1 MMWSF
6 HIMELLCASEYPY
19 LFNLL
24 VCYLK
29 TVPTFFFSLPITM
42 DDGYPYKDEMVIGFE
57 DNLDLEKCFE
67 NEIALVELLII
78 DNKPPQSVIKE
89 VLWAAWNTIRVV
101 KVIKG
106 KDNIYSMFIAEEGV
120 ARQLSMWALGSS
132 NSTHSQWSTDL
143 FTIR

>member
-1 MMWSF
+1 
-6 HIMELLCASEYPY
+6 MELLCASEYPY

-89 VLWAAWNTIRVV
+89 VL
-101 KVIKG
+101 
-106 KDNIYSMFIAEEGV
+106 
-120 ARQLSMWALGSS
+120 
-132 NSTHSQWSTDL
+132 
-143 FTIR
+143 